1 MAVIKKTFQF
11 YLISTFSQY
20 TKPDGN
26 VSWLGVTQ
34 FESTGARKSFPC
46 LDEPDKKAKFNVK
59 INRKSSLSAVSNMPI
74 NKTESLENDMEV
86 DQFENSVV
94 MSTYL
99 LAFLVS
105 DFDNTGSFAYRV
117 S

>member
-1 MAVIKKTFQF
+1 MIVIKKIIQF

-34 FESTGARKSFPC
+34 FETTGARKSFPC

-74 NKTESLENDMEV
+74 NKTENLGDDMEV
-86 DQFENSVV
+86 DQFENSVA

-105 DFDNTGSFAYRV
+105 DFDYTGSFTYRV